1 MGASPPNLRE
11 IELHLLESAEIKR
24 QTATKCAASIAQV
37 GVIIAGAFSAGGKL
51 LLCGNGGSAADCQH
65 MAAEFVSRLSRQFD
79 RRALP
84 ALALTTDTSFLTAL
98 SNDYGFEGVFE
109 RQVEAFGNA
118 GDVLIAISTSGNSP
132 NVLRAVEAAKRKSI
146 RTVALTGNSGGLA
159 TLADVAISVPST
171 NTQYIQ
177 ETHIAVEHVLC
188 ELVEST
194 LFGKPAR

>member
-1 MGASPPNLRE
+1 
-11 IELHLLESAEIKR
+11 
-24 QTATKCAASIAQV
+24 
-37 GVIIAGAFSAGGKL
+37 
-51 LLCGNGGSAADCQH
+51 